1 MIPLTLTIKGL
12 YSYTNKQT
20 IDFTQLTSA
29 DLFGIFGPVGSGKS
43 SILEAMT
50 FALYAESDRLN
61 TRDRRYYNM
70 LNLQSKNMYVSFD
83 FLAGKQH
90 REQYRFEV
98 ELKRNRNKFEE
109 VSPEKK
115 AARWDAEKEEY
126 IPMDYEGAAERV
138 IGMKYEYFRQT
149 VIIPQGKFRA
159 FIETGST
166 ERSKMFEELFHLE
179 QFDLRD
185 ETRFL
190 FQQCREE
197 VSGIQGEINALGEVN
212 KELVKEARKKLNQLE
227 KEKEQVAKETEKE
240 EAHLQQQEQLA
251 QLFGKLQQVEEQL
264 ARKQKRLPEMK
275 RLEQKATLYEKAD
288 RHFSYPMQEEAGA
301 VKELQT
307 LTTRIGKLER
317 QRKQTQ
323 QEVERLEK
331 EYKKAGE
338 EHENLDS
345 YLKSCDD
352 LRLLIQARKLEQDL
366 QQQEAQLK
374 KAETDQDHKQQ
385 TASKLQQQLNDLRK
399 KLQDTAAASDQL
411 EELREVSR
419 WYEQQLNL
427 EKQLANRQKEIQ
439 EQKEYIS
446 SIVEQWKQSVEPA
459 LTRNIDLAEAPT
471 VLKKAIACA
480 EEELQQLRKALKVEE
495 QSKALDQ
502 YRVTL
507 QPGEAC
513 PLCGSTTHAIEAHAT
528 NTRQLEKLEKQ
539 IQDKDQYKQ
548 QLIQH
553 EATTKSVVD
562 QHSREQKRLVQ
573 LETDEQ
579 EATRLLNEHRLTFS
593 WPAWKD
599 KSPETI
605 RNKITGLQ
613 KEVTAQRTLRN
624 QEHTMVKE
632 LETTQQA
639 IRQDVDA
646 IARLK
651 ANSQMIREKITRS
664 QTDLQVL
671 SYDRLKQCTIQ
682 QLEENLKKGRHQVDQ
697 IKNNFASSNEALRN
711 ATNQFSST
719 DGQYQNSLKQQQDLE
734 RKIKS
739 LQKKLET
746 TCKEQGFSSLGEV
759 KQILAE
765 PLNPAK
771 VRADIDQF
779 QKELHSLEQQQ
790 AGYRKELNGNTY
802 QPQQHE
808 EQKQKVSTLKKQWH
822 GLLESC
828 REQQVR
834 LNDLEN
840 RLEKKLQLETQLG
853 TKGQRLENLKT
864 MEGLFR
870 SKGFVEFVS
879 SRYLQNLCT
888 LANERF
894 MKLTRQSLSMELDEK
909 NNIVVRDYLNE
920 GKIRSL
926 KTLSGGQT
934 FQAALSLALA
944 LADNVRSQNE
954 LGKSF
959 FFLDEGFG
967 TQDRDSLRLVFE
979 TLKSLKKENRIVGII
994 SHVEELQQEIE
1005 VFLQI
1010 DKDEE
1015 KGSRIKPSW
1024 EPGWKNG

>member
-1 MIPLTLTIKGL
+1 MIPLTLTLKGL
-12 YSYTNKQT
+12 YSYTKEQT

-61 TRDRRYYNM
+61 TRDKRYYNM
-70 LNLQSKNMYVSFD
+70 LNLQSKNMYVCFD

-98 ELKRNRNKFEE
+98 ELKRNRNKFDD

-115 AARWDAEKEEY
+115 AARWEADKQEY
-126 IPMDYEGAAERV
+126 QPIVYEGAAERV
-138 IGMKYEYFRQT
+138 LGMKYEYFRQT

-185 ETRFL
+185 ETRYL
-190 FQQCREE
+190 LQQCREE
-197 VSGIQGEINALGEVN
+197 VSGIQGEINALGEVS
-212 KELVKEARKKLNQLE
+212 KEGVKEARKNLDQQVKL
-227 KEKEQVAKETEKE
+227 KEKVAKETEKAE
-240 EAHLQQQEQLA
+240 TALKKQDHLA
-251 QLFGKLQQVEEQL
+251 QLSGKLQQVEEQL
-264 ARKQKRLPEMK
+264 AHQQKRLPEIK
-275 RLEQKATLYEKAD
+275 QLEAEANVYEKAD
-288 RHFSYPMQEEAGA
+288 RHFSYPMQEENGA

-307 LTTRIGKLER
+307 LTTRIRELE
-317 QRKQTQ
+317 QARKQMQ

-338 EHENLDS
+338 EHEKLDT
-345 YLKSCDD
+345 YLKKCDD
-352 LRLLIQARKLEQDL
+352 LRLLIETRKLQKDL
-366 QQQEAQLK
+366 QEQQDQLK
-374 KAETDQDHKQQ
+374 KAEADQEQKQQ

-411 EELREVSR
+411 EELREVNR
-419 WYEQQLNL
+419 WYEQQANL
-427 EKQLANRQKEIQ
+427 EKQLADRQKEKREQ
-439 EQKEYIS
+439 EQYINTTNK
-446 SIVEQWKQSVEPA
+446 QWAQNVNPTFA
-459 LTRNIDLAEAPT
+459 QYPTLTGAHEAIQQAVT
-471 VLKKAIACA
+471 AT
-480 EEELQQLRKALKVEE
+480 ENELKALKATLKKEE
-495 QSKALDQ
+495 QYRALHQ
-502 YRVTL
+502 YRATL

-513 PLCGSTTHAIEAHAT
+513 PLCGSTTHEIQHHEADT
-528 NTRQLEKLEKQ
+528 NELVKLDRQVQEKE
-539 IQDKDQYKQ
+539 QYKQ
-548 QLIQH
+548 ELVRL
-553 EATTKSVVD
+553 EATTASAID
-562 QHSREQKRLVQ
+562 QSGRELQRLTQ
-573 LETDEQ
+573 LENAEK
-579 EATRLLNEHRLTFS
+579 EAYKTLEAYRSTFTHTQ
-593 WPAWKD
+593 WKD
-599 KSPETI
+599 EPLTNIQE
-605 RNKITGLQ
+605 KITRLQ
-613 KEVTAQRTLRN
+613 KEVAFRRTLRE
-624 QEHTMVKE
+624 QESEGVKQ
-632 LETTQQA
+632 LEA
-639 IRQDVDA
+639 IQENLRNGLHA
-646 IARLK
+646 IADLK
-651 ANSQMIREKITRS
+651 ARLQVARNKITRS

-671 SYDRLKQCTIQ
+671 SYEKMSRYSIQ
-682 QLEENLKKGRHQVDQ
+682 ELEENLDKGTKEVNRVKQD
-697 IKNNFASSNEALRN
+697 FSACNEALRK

-719 DGQYQNSLKQQQDLE
+719 DGQYQNSIEQQKSLE
-734 RKIKS
+734 RKINS
-739 LQKKLET
+739 LREKLET
-746 TCKEQGFSSLGEV
+746 SCKEQGFNSLEEV
-759 KQILAE
+759 KKILLK
-765 PLNPAK
+765 PLDPEK
-771 VRADIDQF
+771 VRANIYQF
-779 QKELHSLEQQQ
+779 QQELHSLKKQKE
-790 AGYRKELNGNTY
+790 GYKQELNGNTY
-802 QPQQHE
+802 QPQEHE
-808 EQKQKVSTLKKQWH
+808 EQKEKVSTLKKQWH
-822 GLLESC
+822 SLLESC
-828 REQQVR
+828 REQEVR
-834 LNDLEN
+834 LNDLEEK
-840 RLEKKLQLETQLG
+840 LEKKQQLEGQLG

-879 SRYLQNLCT
+879 SRYLQNLCN

-967 TQDRDSLRLVFE
+967 TQDKDSLRMVFE

-1010 DKDEE
+1010 DKEGD
-1015 KGSRIKPSW
+1015 KGSRIRPSW
-1024 EPGWKNG
+1024 KP